1 MRISASL
8 LCSCVL
14 LLPAAA
20 FAQPYAVA
28 QLGYAS
34 ADFPVDEPF
43 NGVLDDNS
51 IVYGVDVGFGFGKRY
66 AAEIGIDAY
75 GSFDGR
81 ATPCAAGTVCAPTVV
96 SVSGN
101 NQTVYKAALLRRF
114 GVGKLRFY
122 GKAGYYSAKI
132 KTNIDLPDKTLHTR
146 GLLLAGGVR
155 WNFENHPLTIGV
167 EASRF
172 DDNVSQVTMTFGWRG
187 HLPGE

>member
-1 MRISASL
+1 MKSIALLATLSA
-8 LCSCVL
+8 

-34 ADFPVDEPF
+34 ANFPLDEPF
-43 NGVLDDNS
+43 NGVLDDNA
-51 IVYGVDVGFGFGKRY
+51 IVYGVDVGVGIGPRY
-66 AAEIGIDAY
+66 AVEVGLDAY

-81 ATPCAAGTVCAPTVV
+81 GTPCTAGSLCAPTVI
-96 SVSGN
+96 SVPN
-101 NQTVYKAALLRRF
+101 NDQTVYKLAGLMRF
-114 GVGKLRFY
+114 GVGNFRVY

-132 KTNIDLPDKTLHTR
+132 KTNIELPDATLHAR

-155 WNFENHPLTIGV
+155 WNFENRPLTIGV

-172 DDNVSQVTMTFGWRG
+172 DDNVSQVTMTFGWRS
-187 HLPGE
+187 HLLGE

>member
-1 MRISASL
+1 MKSIAL
-8 LCSCVL
+8 LAIFGA

-34 ADFPVDEPF
+34 ADFPLDAPF

-51 IVYGVDVGFGFGKRY
+51 IVYGVDVGLGIGRRY
-66 AAEIGIDAY
+66 AVELGLDAY

-81 ATPCAAGTVCAPTVV
+81 GTPCSAGTLCAPIVV
-96 SVSGN
+96 SVPN
-101 NQTVYKAALLRRF
+101 NDQSVYKIAGLMRF
-114 GVGKLRFY
+114 GVGNFRVY
-122 GKAGYYSAKI
+122 GKAGYYSARI
-132 KTNIDLPDKTLHTR
+132 KTNVDLPDATLHAR

-155 WNFENHPLTIGV
+155 WNFENRPLTIGV

-172 DDNVSQVTMTFGWRG
+172 DDNVSQVTMTFGWRAR
-187 HLPGE
+187 LLGE